1 MVGNELSK
9 NLKKASIKNC
19 FGWNLQ
25 VYFFIWLT
33 MVESARKDLQNFS
46 FWSLFYSCLFLSVIN
61 LFSQK
66 SDKWNIRQ
74 VEPFFSIPWMF
85 HLLSAYCI
93 VIFRPCSLFNL
104 LLMVLVVRFA
114 RWSKLNKMN
123 VYNPTGNYMFKAN
136 NRNTRTRGEICPKL
150 IIKAP
155 ETFYAL
161 IYSLDVLNQ
170 RKR

>member
-1 MVGNELSK
+1 
-9 NLKKASIKNC
+9 
-19 FGWNLQ
+19 
-25 VYFFIWLT
+25 
-33 MVESARKDLQNFS
+33 MVESTRKDLQNFS
-46 FWSLFYSCLFLSVIN
+46 FWSFFYSCLFLSVIDS
-61 LFSQK
+61 FSQNRINGTF
-66 SDKWNIRQ
+66 DKWNH
-74 VEPFFSIPWMF
+74 FFSIPWMF

-123 VYNPTGNYMFKAN
+123 IYNPTGNYMFKAN
-136 NRNTRTRGEICPKL
+136 DRNTRTRGEICSKL